1 MYYILFLLI
10 GLFFGYKL
18 KTLVDFLQIL
28 KIKNYVEYFVGKYE
42 RSNFKVVN
50 DRPKKVVED
59 LE

>member
-1 MYYILFLLI
+1 MYYILFLVI
-10 GLFFGYKL
+10 GIFLGYKL

-50 DRPKKVVED
+50 ERTTSSGKED
-59 LE
+59 